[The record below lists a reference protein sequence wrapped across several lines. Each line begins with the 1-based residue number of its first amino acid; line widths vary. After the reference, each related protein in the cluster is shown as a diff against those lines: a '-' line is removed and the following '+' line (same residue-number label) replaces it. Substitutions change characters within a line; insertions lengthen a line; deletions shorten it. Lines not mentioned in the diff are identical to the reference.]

1 MLRTHTC
8 EELRIK
14 DLKKKVTLS
23 GWINVIRNKGSIIWI
38 DLRDRYGIT
47 QLVLEEKK
55 TDKLI
60 FEKAKT
66 LGREFVIQ
74 VKGEVSERI
83 SKNDKMSTGEIE
95 ILVEELEILNASKVP
110 PFTIENNTDGGEELR
125 MKYRYLDIRR
135 QIIKENLF
143 LRHKVVRLFREYLNK
158 QNFIEIETPSL
169 IKSTPEGARDFLVP
183 SRMNPGKFYALPQ
196 SPQTFKQLL
205 MIGGMDK
212 YYQLVK
218 CFRDEDLRADRAPE
232 FTQVDCEMSFVEQE
246 DIINT
251 FEPLFQQIFNLIKG
265 GILPKFSRY
274 TYDEVMAKYGTDKP
288 DLRFRMEIV
297 DITEKAQKCEF
308 KVFDQAE
315 LVGGICVKKSSS
327 FTRKQI
333 DFYTDYIKSPNLKG
347 KGLVYIKYNED
358 GSIKSSIDKF
368 IMPEQ
373 FKNWFKDL
381 EAEKGDLIFIIADK
395 KQKVQKILGHLRLQI
410 ASDLDLKD
418 KNKFA
423 PLWVTDFPL
432 LEWNEG
438 EKRFFAAHHPFT
450 APKDEDIDKMTS
462 EPENVKAKA
471 YDLVINGFEV
481 AGGSIR
487 IHKKDIQEKMFKI
500 IGMNMDQAHEEFGFL
515 INALEY
521 GAPPHGG
528 IAIGLARLCAILG
541 GSDAIRDFIAFP
553 KNNSGRDVMIDA
565 PSDISAEQLKEL
577 KL

>member
-8 EELRIK
+8 EELRKSDIE
-14 DLKKKVTLS
+14 KKVTLC
-23 GWINVIRNKGSIIWI
+23 GWINIIRNKGSIIWI

-47 QLVLEEKK
+47 QLVLEEKQ
-55 TDKLI
+55 TDASI

-74 VKGEVSERI
+74 IKGEVSKRI
-83 SKNDKMSTGEIE
+83 SPNDKIPTGEIE
-95 ILVEELEILNASKVP
+95 ILVNELEVLNESKVP

-125 MKYRYLDIRR
+125 MKYRYLDLRR
-135 QIIKENLF
+135 SIVKENII
-143 LRHKVVRLFREYLNK
+143 LRHKIVKLFREFLNK

-205 MIGGMDK
+205 MIGGMDR
-212 YYQLVK
+212 YYQIVR
-218 CFRDEDLRADRAPE
+218 CFRDEDLRADRQPE
-232 FTQVDCEMSFVEQE
+232 FSQIDCEMSFIDQN

-251 FEPLFQQIFNLIKG
+251 FEPIIQQIFNLIKG
-265 GILPKFSRY
+265 VVLPKFPIY
-274 TYDEVMAKYGTDKP
+274 TYKEVMSKYGTDKP
-288 DLRFRMEIV
+288 DLRFGMPII
-297 DITEKAQKCEF
+297 DITEKAQKCNF
-308 KVFDQAE
+308 NVFDQAE
-315 LVGGICVKKSSS
+315 LIAGICVKKASD

-333 DFYTDYIKSPNLKG
+333 DFYTNYIKTPNLGG
-347 KGLVYIKYNED
+347 KGLVYIKFNED
-358 GSIKSSIDKF
+358 GSIRSSIDKF

-373 FKNWFKDL
+373 FKMWFEDF

-395 KQKVQKILGHLRLQI
+395 KPKVRKILGELRLKI
-410 ASDLDLKD
+410 ADDLNLKD
-418 KNKFA
+418 KNKFE

-432 LEWNEG
+432 LEWNEE

-450 APKDEDIDKMTS
+450 SPKDEDIDKMTS
-462 EPENVKAKA
+462 DPGKVIAKA
-471 YDLVINGFEV
+471 YDLVINGYEI

-487 IHKKDIQEKMFKI
+487 IHKKEIQEKMFKA
-500 IGMNMDQAHEEFGFL
+500 IGMSLDEANEEFGFL
-515 INALEY
+515 IKALEY

-528 IAIGLARLCAILG
+528 IAIGLARLCAVLG

-565 PSDISAEQLKEL
+565 PSNISADQLKEL